1 MKGFIV
7 GQFCCSQAVNMTRS
21 TVEQILSQVVLKK
34 SVPRGAKISEV
45 TGFLQASIEKGR
57 FVPGQRLVEADLTQE
72 LNISRSL
79 LREAFRELAARDVIE
94 LMPNR
99 GAIIRRLS
107 AQEALELFEIR
118 AELEALAA
126 GLAAGRM
133 QETDVRS
140 TFESEIVQIWNDRN
154 FFSREDYIA
163 ENEAFHSAIL
173 KASGNRQL
181 TKMYE
186 RMQLSL
192 IMAQINSALTPE
204 VIQTSVSE
212 HRIIASA
219 ILQGNR
225 PLARDAA
232 RDHLKR
238 AADFMSQVPAGLFR

>member
-1 MKGFIV
+1 
-7 GQFCCSQAVNMTRS
+7 MTRS
-21 TVEQILSQVVLKK
+21 TVEQILSQAVLKK
-34 SVPRGAKISEV
+34 SVPHGAKISEV
-45 TGFLQASIEKGR
+45 TSFLQAAIDKGR
-57 FVPGQRLVEADLTQE
+57 FVPGQRLVEADLTHE
-72 LNISRSL
+72 LDISRSL
-79 LREAFRELAARDVIE
+79 LREAFRELAAQDLIE

-126 GLAAGRM
+126 GLAADRM
-133 QETDVRS
+133 QDADVKQA
-140 TFESEIVQIWNDRN
+140 FEDEIAQIWNDRN

-163 ENEAFHSAIL
+163 ENEAFHTAIL

-181 TKMYE
+181 KKMYE

-204 VIQTSVSE
+204 VIETSVSE
-212 HRIIASA
+212 HRTIASA
-219 ILQGNR
+219 ILQGDG
-225 PLARDAA
+225 PTARDAA

-238 AADFMSQVPAGLFR
+238 ASEFMSQVPAALFR